1 MNWNKVNDPG
11 CPALNKIKTP
21 RTDQSSQVTL
31 INDGCNLKA
40 SKHRGGR
47 PIRVIIIDASMV

>member
-11 CPALNKIKTP
+11 SPALNKIKTP

-40 SKHRGGR
+40 RGGR